1 MSFKLNNPPYEDNK
15 VKVYKVPMEE
25 GVLGKANNMASS
37 NEGFS
42 IHINQK
48 VNSTPKYN
56 EVVNHENEHIDQMN
70 RGDLAYDDD
79 KVVWKGKE
87 HSRENMPEGDHD
99 LEWEKE
105 IYDKQQNNSPM
116 AFKLRNGKGSDTPFN
131 NLSGRGLIKSAPTH
145 NKVDYNHDGN
155 KKNDGNNVGE
165 TDPPESNKPP
175 ENVSKMPYS
184 GTLRAEQQ
192 KAEIAN
198 AHPNS
203 VEKEVVMKKGDV
215 GYMDDGFH
223 KEMGVK
229 KHTSFYKAPTEELKQ
244 KGNDYWSG
252 LSEPERQ
259 AIRDKKSR
267 YTVEPIKMD
276 KKQPQPMD
284 TRIPLRPVT
293 SIPEPPLET
302 PNPKTRETVK
312 KKKDIKREALSQYG
326 GTYRDRYGL
335 GKNRVG
341 NRNYS
346 KALTGVFGQKSVMSK
361 SAQDHYDE
369 QLAIRK
375 EKKHAN
381 RSNHRFLDRN
391 ERMQDQNMNLHTN
404 QNVTRTEETTRYDE
418 NGNVID

>member
-48 VNSTPKYN
+48 VNSTPKHN
-56 EVVNHENEHIDQMN
+56 EVVNHENGHIDQMN

-105 IYDKQQNNSPM
+105 IYDEQQNQSPM
-116 AFKLRNGKGSDTPFN
+116 AFKLREGKGNNAPFN
-131 NLSGRGLIKSAPTH
+131 NLSGRELIKPAPT
-145 NKVDYNHDGN
+145 NQLVDYNHDGN
-155 KKNDGNNVGE
+155 KKNDG
-165 TDPPESNKPP
+165 DPPVKPSEIP
-175 ENVSKMPYS
+175 YEGSKK
-184 GTLRAEQQ
+184 ADQQ
-192 KAEIAN
+192 KSDLAKIGTEN
-198 AHPNS
+198 Q
-203 VEKEVVMKKGDV
+203 VELRSDELG
-215 GYMDDGFH
+215 GFGSG
-223 KEMGVK
+223 EDMGVK
-229 KHTSFYKAPTEELKQ
+229 KYTSFYKAPNEELRQ
-244 KGNDYWSG
+244 KGNEYWAS
-252 LSEPERQ
+252 LSEPEKQ

-267 YTVEPIKMD
+267 YTVKPIKMD
-276 KKQPQPMD
+276 PRGPQPIETTITPRKIKLIPPDPID
-284 TRIPLRPVT
+284 T
-293 SIPEPPLET
+293 PEPGDR
-302 PNPKTRETVK
+302 NRVKTKRE
-312 KKKDIKREALSQYG
+312 IKREALSQYG

-346 KALTGVFGQKSVMSK
+346 KALTGVFGQKSIMSK

-369 QLAIRK
+369 QLAKRK
-375 EKKHAN
+375 ELKRGNKNVTWLN
-381 RSNHRFLDRN
+381 RD
-391 ERMQDQNMNLHTN
+391 ERMADQNTNLHSN
-404 QNVTRTEETTRYDE
+404 QNVTRTETKYDQD
-418 NGNVID
+418 GNVID